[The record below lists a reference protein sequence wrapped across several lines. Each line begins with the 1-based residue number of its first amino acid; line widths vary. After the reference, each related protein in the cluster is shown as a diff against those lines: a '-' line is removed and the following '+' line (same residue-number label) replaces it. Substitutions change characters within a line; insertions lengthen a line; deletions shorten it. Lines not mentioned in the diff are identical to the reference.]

1 MKRRIS
7 RSREGGPSRAKTDT
21 GKLKL
26 LLVGLLF
33 AGLWV
38 TLWGRA
44 AYVQLYLG
52 PELKKGAEKQ
62 SLATGFELGERGR
75 IYDRNGSLLATS
87 VESKSVYASPIK
99 VDNAAQ
105 AASTLAQILDVPK
118 KNIERDL
125 GSKRGFVWIKRQ
137 IGDREAQAIEAAKLP
152 GVFLTSE
159 YRRMYPNHHSAGQVL
174 GFVGVDGLGLEG
186 LEKHFEE
193 RLAGRQAKYVVQRDA
208 SGRRLYL
215 DDQGREMDI
224 RGTDVKL
231 TLDTVIQDA
240 AEQALAEAVNKFN
253 GRSGMAM
260 VVKVDTGEILALA
273 HFPFLNPNMAGESKL
288 SARRNRAALDMFEPG
303 STMKPF
309 VFAAALEQ
317 KVIDQNK
324 IIDCENGKWTLRG
337 KVIRD
342 THPYHWLSAN
352 RVLRYSSNIG
362 TAKIG
367 LALGAQNYYSTL
379 RKLGFGERS
388 GLDIPS
394 ETEGKLRP
402 PKEWSEID
410 LASISFGQGIGVTG
424 LQMARAYLTLAN
436 KGLPRPL
443 KLIFDPAPQ
452 PPPPAER
459 VFSQQTAET
468 VLSMMRE
475 VVEEDGTGKVARIP
489 GVTMA
494 GKTGTAQ
501 KAASTGKGYGVDNV
515 ASFVGLIPG
524 DKPEFLIMVIVDE
537 PSPVSFGGIVCAPAV
552 REIAIKTLSYYNRL
566 PEGKAA
572 PQAESAESSM
582 MDKAT
587 RAPSAVAGALVP
599 DLTGLPVRR
608 ALEVL
613 GKRGIVPT
621 LKGSGMVIGH
631 QKPTPGEA
639 WPEASAQGGTKD
651 GAKDS
656 GFVLWLQEGGH

>member
-1 MKRRIS
+1 MAKRVS
-7 RSREGGPSRAKTDT
+7 RSREGAPTRAKTDS

-33 AGLWV
+33 AGIWA

-75 IYDRNGSLLATS
+75 IYDRNGSILATS
-87 VESKSVYASPIK
+87 VESKSVYVSPIK
-99 VDNAAQ
+99 VVNAAQ
-105 AASTLAQILDVPK
+105 TAQVLAQILDVPK
-118 KNIERDL
+118 KNIEHDL
-125 GSKRGFVWIKRQ
+125 ASKKGFVWIKRQ
-137 IGDREAQAIEAAKLP
+137 IGDREAQALEAEKLP

-159 YRRMYPNHHSAGQVL
+159 YRRMFPNHHSAGQVL
-174 GFVGVDGLGLEG
+174 GFVGVDGVGLEG
-186 LEKHFEE
+186 MEKHFEE
-193 RLAGRQAKYVVQRDA
+193 RMAGRQAKYVVQRDA
-208 SGRRLYL
+208 TGRRLYL

-224 RGTDVKL
+224 RGADVRL

-240 AEQALAEAVNKFN
+240 AEQALADAVTRYN
-253 GRSGMAM
+253 GRSGMAL
-260 VVKVDTGEILALA
+260 VVKVDSGEILALA
-273 HFPFLNPNMAGESKL
+273 HFPFLNPNAASLSKP
-288 SARRNRAALDMFEPG
+288 SARRFRAALDMFEPG

-324 IIDCENGKWTLRG
+324 IFDCENGKWVLRG
-337 KVIRD
+337 KTIRD
-342 THPYHWLSAN
+342 THSYHWLSAN
-352 RVLRYSSNIG
+352 RILRYSSNIG

-367 LALGAQNYYSTL
+367 LALGAQPYYSAL

-394 ETEGKLRP
+394 ESPGLLRQ
-402 PKEWSEID
+402 PKEWGEFD
-410 LASISFGQGIGVTG
+410 LATISFGQGVGVTG
-424 LQMARAYLTLAN
+424 LQMARAYLVLAN

-443 KLIFDPAPQ
+443 KLILDPAA
-452 PPPPAER
+452 PPPPQPER
-459 VFSQQTAET
+459 VFSEQTAET

-475 VVEEDGTGKVARIP
+475 VVEEDGTGKLARIP
-489 GVTMA
+489 GVVVA

-501 KAASTGKGYGVDNV
+501 KAAATGKGYGEGNV
-515 ASFVGLIPG
+515 ASFVGLFPG
-524 DKPEFLIMVIVDE
+524 DKPEYLIMAIVDE
-537 PSPVSFGGIVCAPAV
+537 PSPVALGGIVCAPAV

-566 PEGKAA
+566 PEAKAA
-572 PQAESAESSM
+572 PQTEPSESSM
-582 MDKAT
+582 QEKAT
-587 RAPSAVAGALVP
+587 RAPSALAGANVP
-599 DLTGLPVRR
+599 DLSGLPVRR

-621 LKGSGMVIGH
+621 LKGSGMIISN
-631 QKPTPGEA
+631 QKPLPGEA
-639 WPEASAQGGTKD
+639 WPEAKSSSKEG
-651 GAKDS
+651 
-656 GFVLWLQEGGH
+656 GFVLWLHEGAK

>member
-1 MKRRIS
+1 MAKRVS
-7 RSREGGPSRAKTDT
+7 RSREGAPARAKTDT

-26 LLVGLLF
+26 LLVGLFF
-33 AGLWV
+33 AGLWLA
-38 TLWGRA
+38 LWGRA
-44 AYVQLYLG
+44 AFVQLYLG

-75 IYDRNGSLLATS
+75 IYARDGALLATS
-87 VESKSVYASPIK
+87 VESKSVYVSPIK

-105 AASTLAQILDVPK
+105 AAQTLAQIMDVPK

-125 GSKRGFVWIKRQ
+125 ASKKGFVWVKRQ
-137 IGDREAQAIEAAKLP
+137 IADREAQAIEAAKLP

-159 YRRMYPNHHSAGQVL
+159 FRRMYPNHHSAGQVL
-174 GFVGVDGLGLEG
+174 GFVGVDGVGLEG
-186 LEKHFEE
+186 VEKHFEE
-193 RLAGRQAKYVVQRDA
+193 RMAGRQAKYVVQRDA

-224 RGTDVKL
+224 RGADVRL
-231 TLDTVIQDA
+231 TLDTVVQDA
-240 AEQALAEAVNKFN
+240 AEQSLSEAVNKYN
-253 GRSGMAM
+253 GRSGMAL
-260 VVKVDTGEILALA
+260 VVKVDSGEILAMA
-273 HFPFLNPNMAGESKL
+273 HFPFLNPNAASESKV

-317 KVIDQNK
+317 KVIDPGK
-324 IIDCENGKWTLRG
+324 IIDCENGKWILRG
-337 KVIRD
+337 KAIRD
-342 THPYHWLSAN
+342 THPYRWLSAN

-367 LALGAQNYYSTL
+367 LALGAQHYYSAL

-394 ETEGKLRP
+394 ESEGKLRP

-424 LQMARAYLTLAN
+424 LQMARAYLCLAN
-436 KGLPRPL
+436 KGLAKPL
-443 KLIFDPAPQ
+443 KLIIDPAAPA
-452 PPPPAER
+452 PPPAER

-468 VLSMMRE
+468 VLGMMRE
-475 VVEEDGTGKVARIP
+475 VVEEDGTGKLARIP
-489 GVTMA
+489 GVLVA

-501 KAASTGKGYGVDNV
+501 KATGKGYGEANV
-515 ASFVGLIPG
+515 ASFVGLFPG

-537 PSPVSFGGIVCAPAV
+537 PTPVSLGGIVCAPAV
-552 REIAIKTLSYYNRL
+552 RDIAIKTLSYYNRL
-566 PEGKAA
+566 PEAKAA
-572 PQAESAESSM
+572 PQAEQSESSM
-582 MDKAT
+582 QDKAT
-587 RAPSAVAGALVP
+587 HAPSATAGATVP
-599 DLTGLPVRR
+599 DLSGLPVRR

-621 LKGSGMVIGH
+621 LKGSGMVISN
-631 QKPTPGEA
+631 QKPAPGEA
-639 WPEASAQGGTKD
+639 WPEAQGAGKD
-651 GAKDS
+651 GS
-656 GFVLWLQEGGH
+656 FILWLHEKGK